1 MNKNEI
7 NVATTC
13 ILALATQPNAEEKI
27 KLLLTNLFDSCRN
40 TGYIEQDSDEIESG
54 SVPLL
59 FTQKELEKMPKQF
72 NKQFKTGKTTAHVRR
87 KSCGVYEIR
96 CYIYGESISASS
108 KSLDDAKKK
117 FIIKLKD
124 ISSTATVKVKIS
136 TGTIFNDYME
146 TWLETAKKPYVKEIT
161 YKDYVSIFNVHIRPA
176 FEGRTLSSIKYAEL
190 QKFILDYEE
199 DGKNRTAKK
208 IYQLLTTLFEYAVAD
223 RIIPISPMLKVKL
236 SPYEQESGQPLTRE
250 EEYALVEDFKR
261 EPTLYKQ
268 AFVFLLYTGL
278 RRSELASV
286 TVSDGWVTLISAKQ
300 RKGYKEKERS
310 IPISPMLR
318 RVLPLIDVDAIK
330 KVSPHLL
337 TKHLPFICKGHHCHE
352 LRHTFVTRAR
362 ECKIER
368 EYVSLWAGHKA
379 DNSLTTNVYTKLQQ
393 NKQLQVDEMEKFN
406 YDFN

>member
-1 MNKNEI
+1 MNKNDI

-13 ILALATQPNAEEKI
+13 ILALATQPKAEEKI
-27 KLLLTNLFDSCRN
+27 KLLLTNLFDNYCK
-40 TGYIEQDSDEIESG
+40 TGYIEQETDEIESG

-59 FTQKELEKMPKQF
+59 FTQKELDKMPKQYS
-72 NKQFKTGKTTAHVRR
+72 KMFKTRKAVAHVRK
-87 KSCGVYEIR
+87 KSNGVYEVR
-96 CYIYGESISASS
+96 CQLYGETVCASS
-108 KSLDDAKKK
+108 KNLNDAKMK
-117 FIIKLKD
+117 FILKIKDL
-124 ISSTATVKVKIS
+124 SNTVTKKVQVS
-136 TGTIFNDYME
+136 TGTMFNDYME

-161 YKDYVSIFNVHIRPA
+161 YKDYTSIFNVHIRPA
-176 FEGRTLSSIKYAEL
+176 FEGRTLASVKYAEL
-190 QKFILDYEE
+190 QKLILDYEE

-250 EEYALVEDFKR
+250 EERALIQDFKR

-286 TVSDGWVTLISAKQ
+286 CVSDGWVTLISAKQ

-310 IPISPMLR
+310 LPISPMLR
-318 RVLPLIDVDAIK
+318 PLLPLIDVDAIK

-362 ECKIER
+362 ECRIER
-368 EYVSLWAGHKA
+368 EYVSLWVGHKA

-393 NKQLQVDEMEKFN
+393 NTQLQVDEMEKFS
-406 YDFN
+406 YTY

>member
-13 ILALATQPNAEEKI
+13 ILALANQPKAEEKI
-27 KLLLTNLFDSCRN
+27 KLLLTNLFDAYCK
-40 TGYIEQDSDEIESG
+40 TGYIEQEPDEIESG

-59 FTQKELEKMPKQF
+59 FTQKELDKMPKQF
-72 NKQFKTGKTTAHVRR
+72 NKLFKTRKATAHVRR

-96 CYIYGESISASS
+96 CYLYGESISASS
-108 KSLDDAKKK
+108 KSLDDAKRK
-117 FIIKLKD
+117 FILKIKDL
-124 ISSTATVKVKIS
+124 SATATVRVKIS
-136 TGTIFNDYME
+136 TGTMFTEYME
-146 TWLETAKKPYVKEIT
+146 NWLETAKKPYVKEVT
-161 YKDYVSIFNVHIRPA
+161 YKDYTSTYNVHIRPV
-176 FEGRTLSSIKYAEL
+176 FEGRTLASVKYAEL
-190 QKFILDYEE
+190 QKLILEYEE

-236 SPYEQESGQPLTRE
+236 SPYEQESGQPLTRA

-286 TVSDGWVTLISAKQ
+286 TVSDGWVTLVSAKQ

-310 IPISPMLR
+310 LPISPMLKPL
-318 RVLPLIDVDAIK
+318 LPLIDVDAIK
-330 KVSPHLL
+330 KVNPHLL
-337 TKHLPFICKGHHCHE
+337 TKHFPFICKGHHCHE

-368 EYVSLWAGHKA
+368 EYVSLWVGHKA
-379 DNSLTTNVYTKLQQ
+379 DSSLTTNVYTKLQQ
-393 NKQLQVDEMEKFN
+393 NTQLQVDEMEKFN
-406 YDFN
+406 YSYN